1 MSNAHSHEQVGDAS
15 SSNWKVK
22 RGGINEEKRMKTNN
36 MQKLKL
42 KYEEQTAAAK
52 LSASTS
58 TTEQLASEM
67 MLTVLST
74 GHVGSHGTKVAPA
87 LKAAS

>member
-1 MSNAHSHEQVGDAS
+1 
-15 SSNWKVK
+15 
-22 RGGINEEKRMKTNN
+22 MKTNN
-36 MQKLKL
+36 MQKIKL